1 MGVRLKHFKTIMTH
15 KKWVF
20 YCARRLGIGWQG
32 FWHDM
37 SKFSPTEFNE
47 SIRFYSGTR
56 SPIDAAKEAQGYSLA
71 WQNHKGRNRHHY
83 EYWQD
88 NFDKGTTHLKMP
100 DKYVKEMICDYLAAG
115 KAYNGNKFT
124 LAGEYQWWL
133 NKRET
138 CKAMCL
144 DNKVVVQTV
153 LEHMNSRWPDK
164 DLVDLTK
171 ENWQEVRFILEDALR
186 RATPY
191 TTI

>member
-1 MGVRLKHFKTIMTH
+1 MGVRLKHFKTILTH

-47 SIRFYSGTR
+47 SIKYYTGTS
-56 SPIDAAKEAQGYSLA
+56 SPIDAAKEAQGYSMA
-71 WQNHKGRNRHHY
+71 WQHHKGSNPHHY

-115 KAYNGNKFT
+115 KAYSKDKFT
-124 LAGEYQWWL
+124 IYSEYEWWVKKSKL
-133 NKRET
+133 CNAMHPENKQ
-138 CKAMCL
+138 
-144 DNKVVVQTV
+144 VVWYV
-153 LEHMNSRWPDK
+153 LGHMKTRWAHM
-164 DLVDLTK
+164 DLTDLTK
-171 ENWQEVRFILEDALR
+171 QDWKEIRNVLEYALKR
-186 RATPY
+186 SDVC